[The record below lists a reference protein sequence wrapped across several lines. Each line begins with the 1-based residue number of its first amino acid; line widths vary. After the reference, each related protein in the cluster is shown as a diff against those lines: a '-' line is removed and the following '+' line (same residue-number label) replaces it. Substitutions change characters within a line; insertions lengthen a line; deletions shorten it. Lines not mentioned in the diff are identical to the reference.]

1 MSTNCNNAVS
11 HEYVISALNEIPGRD
26 MILRICQASE
36 IWHNWTH
43 GDCPEVLFY
52 LTHGEFAIGHC
63 GDDSE
68 IRRMDA
74 VISVRP
80 PHKLDDSTGGCL
92 LGFEIKTSVKDL
104 DHDTKLA
111 EHYLKSGICDY
122 YYLIAAND
130 DIAIKA
136 LAKYK
141 DNYHIGVASF
151 SSGRVFKNAGKC
163 IRSENRAVWYQ
174 KMLSRRKDA
183 PAGHAYHKYYEHDR
197 DVVMLVPQEQIQ
209 KAPILQAIWQ
219 I

>member
-1 MSTNCNNAVS
+1 MSTNCNNGVS
-11 HEYVISALNEIPGRD
+11 HEYVISSLNEIPGRD

-43 GDCPEVLFY
+43 GDCPEILFY
-52 LTHGEFAIGHC
+52 LTHGEFALGHC

-74 VISVRP
+74 VVSV
-80 PHKLDDSTGGCL
+80 
-92 LGFEIKTSVKDL
+92 
-104 DHDTKLA
+104 
-111 EHYLKSGICDY
+111 
-122 YYLIAAND
+122 IAAND

-163 IRSENRAVWYQ
+163 LRSENRAVWYQ

-197 DVVMLVPQEQIQ
+197 DVVMLLPNEQIQ
-209 KAPILQAIWQ
+209 KIPVLQAPWQ
-219 I
+219 A